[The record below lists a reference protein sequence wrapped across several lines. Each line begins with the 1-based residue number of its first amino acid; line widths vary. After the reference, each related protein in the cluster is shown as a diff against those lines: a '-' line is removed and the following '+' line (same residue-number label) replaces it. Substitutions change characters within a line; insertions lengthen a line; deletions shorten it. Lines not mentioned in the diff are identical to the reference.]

1 MDMFDNKR
9 FCSFRLILSFAAIV
23 KKVKKSTFSLFTKIG
38 ILVSLDITFT
48 QIKELCGCKYP
59 LKNY

>member
-23 KKVKKSTFSLFTKIG
+23 KKVKK
-38 ILVSLDITFT
+38 
-48 QIKELCGCKYP
+48 KYFFVIYENWNSS
-59 LKNY
+59 KS